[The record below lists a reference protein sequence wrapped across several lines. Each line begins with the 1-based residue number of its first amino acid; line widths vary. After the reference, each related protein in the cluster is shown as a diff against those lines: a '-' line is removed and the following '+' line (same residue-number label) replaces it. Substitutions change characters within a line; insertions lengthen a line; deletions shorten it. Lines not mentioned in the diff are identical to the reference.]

1 MVEPVDSHAGL
12 RDRSNVRWQFTIHFC
27 CPVQWFL
34 QLLHFTMGLL
44 TLSFF
49 HIFFLNARCEN
60 ICVSTQ
66 IHAAGVCGLSETHTF
81 TKQCVLL
88 KRQTRFQPVGGGS
101 SEGPSQNAS
110 VFNVSVFSFTIS
122 RFDMPLR
129 FWGDLVFMIGFLG

>member
-1 MVEPVDSHAGL
+1 MFINIFVFS
-12 RDRSNVRWQFTIHFC
+12 
-27 CPVQWFL
+27 
-34 QLLHFTMGLL
+34 
-44 TLSFF
+44 
-49 HIFFLNARCEN
+49 IFFLNARSEKP
-60 ICVSTQ
+60 CVSTQ

-88 KRQTRFQPVGGGS
+88 KRQARFQPVGGGS
-101 SEGPSQNAS
+101 SERPSQNAS